1 MRRLSFAL
9 FSVFLCVLAFFPRST
24 EAHANLVESTPAAN
38 QVIAEA
44 PATAR
49 LRFSEPLEAS
59 YTRAVLL
66 SVDGGPVSTDLSRVD
81 PNDVYVL
88 LLDLPALPEGQY
100 VIQWRTLSSADG
112 HTLEGVL
119 PFAIGDPSAATAPVL
134 LPPAPPDPL
143 ALPSALDVA
152 LRWLTVLSLALIVGS
167 LIFGAAI
174 WQPVVAPDSAVS
186 QQLAAALRRL
196 LLGAAIVA
204 LLATLGT
211 LVLSGSNTGLGVI
224 DLLTGSRVGLLLG
237 LRVLLAAA
245 LLAVLS
251 LDLPYQR
258 VVALVLGGGVLL
270 TISLLSHSAA
280 PQTRDAS
287 VLGAIETGV
296 AISFDFV
303 HLLATAAWIGALPA
317 LLLGVR
323 VLRGNETEQL
333 HGTPTLLVARFTG
346 LATAAVII
354 LSATGIST
362 ALQRLGRIGE
372 LWSTTYGLALLIKL
386 GLFALLLA
394 IGGYNRWRIA
404 PLLATAARHTP
415 ATLDRL
421 RQSVRFEIAAS
432 VALLLAVG
440 VLTASTPG
448 RDALGLA
455 PGYVGSAT
463 VEHSTLTLQVVRG
476 NIAGDIFALDT
487 RGLPGEIQPEVILR
501 VSMPAHQMGE
511 QDLEL
516 REIEPGR
523 WGERASLLTMQGTWN
538 VEAIVRAGGMNDL
551 RHTFLVDTTALSG
564 EQTASASLPVW
575 ALLLVVALVAVA
587 FSHLPVNR
595 SWRGRFQ
602 MSSII
607 LIACA
612 FVATTIPYY
621 VGRATET
628 ENPLTATPEVLEAGK
643 QIYQQNCVSCHGD
656 TGRGDGPAARA
667 LPGLPADFTQQHFAM
682 HTDAEVFG
690 WIKGGKP
697 GTVMPGFEDAL
708 DDEQVWQVITY
719 IRQFYQG
726 VDAARQP

>member
-9 FSVFLCVLAFFPRST
+9 FSIFLCALAFFPRST

-38 QVIAEA
+38 QVIAED

-59 YTRAVLL
+59 YSRAVLL

-81 PNDVYVL
+81 PNDEYVI

-100 VIQWRTLSSADG
+100 VLQWRTLSSADG
-112 HTLEGVL
+112 HTLEGVV
-119 PFAIGDPSAATAPVL
+119 PFAIGDPESANAPVL

-152 LRWLTVLSLALIVGS
+152 LRWLTVLSLSLIVGS
-167 LIFGAAI
+167 LFFGSVV
-174 WQPVVAPDSAVS
+174 WQPVVAPESVVS
-186 QQLAAALRRL
+186 QELATAMRRL
-196 LLGAAIVA
+196 LLVAAIVA
-204 LLATLGT
+204 LLAALGT
-211 LVLSGSNTGLGVI
+211 LILAGSKTGLGVI
-224 DLLTGSRVGLLLG
+224 GLLTGSRVGLLLG
-237 LRVLLAAA
+237 LRVLLALA

-251 LDLPYQR
+251 LNISYQR
-258 VVALVLGGGVLL
+258 AAALVLGGGALL

-287 VLGAIETGV
+287 VLSAVETGV
-296 AISFDFV
+296 AILFDFV
-303 HLLATAAWIGALPA
+303 HLLATAAWVGALPV

-323 VLRGNETEQL
+323 ALRRNKTEKL
-333 HGTPTLLVARFTG
+333 NGKPTLLVARFTG

-354 LSATGIST
+354 LTATGIYT
-362 ALQRLGRIGE
+362 ALQRLSRISE

-386 GLFALLLA
+386 GLFLLLLA

-404 PLLATAARHTP
+404 PLLAAARHTP
-415 ATLDRL
+415 TALDRL
-421 RQSVRFEIAAS
+421 RQSVRFEIAAG

-455 PGYVGSAT
+455 PGYVSSAT
-463 VEHSTLTLQVVRG
+463 VEDATLTLQVVRG
-476 NIAGDIFALDT
+476 DIAGDVFALDT
-487 RGLPGEIQPEVILR
+487 RGLPAGMQPQVLLR

-523 WGERASLLTMQGTWN
+523 WGGRASVMTMQGSWN
-538 VEAIVRAGGMNDL
+538 VEAIVRASGMNDL
-551 RHTFLVDTTALSG
+551 RHTFMVDTTALSAT
-564 EQTASASLPVW
+564 QTASAALPVW
-575 ALLLVVALVAVA
+575 ALLLVVALVAAA
-587 FSHLPVNR
+587 FSQLPVDR

-607 LIACA
+607 LIASA

-621 VGRATET
+621 FGRATAT
-628 ENPLTATPEVLEAGK
+628 ENPLTATPEVLASGK
-643 QIYQQNCVSCHGD
+643 QIYQQNCVTCHGD
-656 TGRGDGPAARA
+656 TGRGDGPAARS
-667 LPGLPADFTQQHFAM
+667 LPGLPADFT
-682 HTDAEVFG
+682 
-690 WIKGGKP
+690 
-697 GTVMPGFEDAL
+697 
-708 DDEQVWQVITY
+708 
-719 IRQFYQG
+719 
-726 VDAARQP
+726 